1 MKKPKSATSKSG
13 REIPD
18 SKSAERALRESAARM
33 QALFET
39 AVDGAILIDAHGAV
53 LMFNPACEKLFGYA
67 ADEVVGKNVKMLMP
81 EPYRDEHDHYIANYL
96 DTRKHKIIGIGREV
110 VGRRKDGSTF
120 PMDLS
125 VGEAKQEG
133 GSIFVGIIRDITER
147 KSAER
152 ALRESAARMQA
163 LFETAVDGAIL
174 IDAHGAVLMFNPA
187 CEKLFGYAADEV
199 VGKNVKM
206 LMPEPYRDEHDGYI
220 KSYLDTRKHKIIGIG
235 REVVGRRK
243 DGSTFPM
250 DLSVGEAKQEG
261 GSIFVGIIRDI
272 TERKSAERALRE
284 SAARM
289 QALFETAVDG
299 AILIDAHGAVL
310 MFNPACEKLFGY
322 AADEVVGKNVKML
335 MPEPYRDEH
344 DRYIASYLDT
354 RKPKIIGIG
363 REVVGRRK
371 DGSIFVGIIR
381 DITERKSAERALR
394 ESTGR
399 MRALFE
405 TAVDGVI
412 LIDGRGTVLMFNPAC
427 ERLFGYFSEE
437 VVGKNVKMLMPEPY
451 RHEHDG
457 YVANYL
463 DSRKPKIIGIGREVV
478 GLRAD
483 GSTFPIDLSVGEAK
497 HQGGGSI
504 FVGIIRDI
512 TERRAALQA
521 LNESE
526 RSFRLLVEGVV
537 DYALFMLDP
546 HGYVAN
552 WNSGA
557 ERIKGYRADEIIG
570 RHFSC
575 FYTQEDQL
583 DGLPAQALQK
593 AAEQGK
599 FESETWRVRKDGS
612 RFWASVVIDPVRDE
626 TGALIGFVKIT
637 RDITSRK
644 RAEADLQQARAELAR
659 VARVT
664 TLVELTAAIAHEV
677 HQPLT
682 GLVSRGNASLRWLAA
697 EPPNLDAARQ
707 SIERMVQAGARA
719 GEVMGRV
726 QELV

>member
-206 LMPEPYRDEHDGYI
+206 LMPEPYRREHDGYI

-261 GSIFVGIIRDI
+261 GAIFVGIIRDI
-272 TERKSAERALRE
+272 TERKSTERALRE
-284 SAARM
+284 SA
-289 QALFETAVDG
+289 
-299 AILIDAHGAVL
+299 
-310 MFNPACEKLFGY
+310 
-322 AADEVVGKNVKML
+322 
-335 MPEPYRDEH
+335 
-344 DRYIASYLDT
+344 
-354 RKPKIIGIG
+354 
-363 REVVGRRK
+363 
-371 DGSIFVGIIR
+371 
-381 DITERKSAERALR
+381 
-394 ESTGR
+394 GR

-599 FESETWRVRKDGS
+599 FESETWRVRKDGG

-626 TGALIGFVKIT
+626 AGTLIGFVKIT